1 MSVLLGGGL
10 VVRGLVD
17 DGPDG
22 DVPYRASAPTAA
34 PAVVEPAGAAQ
45 ALQTLARA
53 LQEGDRSAATALAP
67 PDDAAAATRLGDL
80 VDAARAI
87 RLDDVTLRYVDEEDG
102 VSADGAWSAAVDATW
117 SYRGFDDVPTA
128 AEVRVG
134 FRAVD
139 GRVAVTGIGGAG
151 GAGGTGGTGGTG
163 GGGAGTGLRTPVWM
177 SGPVVVARD
186 RDVLVVA
193 AAERG
198 TEPYLRRARA
208 AAPAVADVVRDWRPR
223 LVVEVPADTAALEQ
237 TLGVEAGYYQQIAA
251 VTGTGGTAADGAADA
266 GAVHVYVNPD
276 VFDGLGRV
284 GQQVVLTHEA
294 THVAT
299 AAPGSAAPTWLVEGF
314 ADYVALRDTTLPL
327 TRTAGQ
333 VADLV
338 RADGLPAALP
348 DEAEF
353 DTRGPHL
360 GAAYEAA
367 WLACVT
373 LAERGGQDVLVDLYA
388 RVSDGEALEEVL
400 RGGFDWSEAD
410 LVRAWRDRLA
420 GLPGAVR
427 G

>member
-1 MSVLLGGGL
+1 MSVLLAGGL
-10 VVRGLVD
+10 VLWGLVD
-17 DGPDG
+17 GDPDE
-22 DVPYRASAPTAA
+22 DAPYRASAPTAA

-45 ALQTLARA
+45 ALQSLARA
-53 LQEGDRSAATALAP
+53 LEDGDRSAATALAL
-67 PDDAAAATRLGDL
+67 PDDAAAAARLGDL

-102 VSADGAWSAAVDATW
+102 VTADGTWSAAVDATW
-117 SYRGFDDVPTA
+117 TYGGFDEVPTT
-128 AEVRVG
+128 AEVRVS
-134 FRAVD
+134 FRAAD
-139 GRVAVTGIGGAG
+139 GRVAVTGLGGTG
-151 GAGGTGGTGGTG
+151 DDTGGTGGAG
-163 GGGAGTGLRTPVWM
+163 GGGTGLRTPVWM
-177 SGPVVVARD
+177 SGPVAVARED
-186 RDVLVVA
+186 DVLVVA
-193 AAERG
+193 AAGRG

-223 LVVEVPADTAALEQ
+223 LVVEVPADTAGLEQ
-237 TLGVEAGYYQQIAA
+237 ALGVEAGYYEQIAA
-251 VTGTGGTAADGAADA
+251 VTGTGGTATGATTDG

-299 AAPGSAAPTWLVEGF
+299 AAPASGAPTWLVEGF

-348 DEAEF
+348 DGAEF

-367 WLACVT
+367 WLVCVT
-373 LAERGGQDVLVDLYA
+373 LAERGGQDALVDFYT
-388 RVSDGEALEEVL
+388 RVGEGDALDVAL
-400 RGGFDWSEAD
+400 RSGFDWDEAD

-420 GLPGAVR
+420 GLPGAAR